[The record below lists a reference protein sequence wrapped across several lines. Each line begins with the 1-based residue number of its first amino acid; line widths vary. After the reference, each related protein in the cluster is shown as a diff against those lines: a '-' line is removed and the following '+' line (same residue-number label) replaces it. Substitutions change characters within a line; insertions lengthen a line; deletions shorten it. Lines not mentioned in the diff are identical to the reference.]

1 VAGNGPA
8 VSLDIIGYNI
18 LMPRRNPFD
27 NPDAKKWLADV
38 EQDMLPKL
46 EGSAFMMAVFDGKVT
61 AEFAVQIGAAI
72 MLDKPIVL
80 LALEG
85 ASISPKLEQ
94 VADAI
99 VRGDPKLDPV
109 KKRLTEAI
117 QLALLKR
124 GIST

>member
-1 VAGNGPA
+1 
-8 VSLDIIGYNI
+8 
-18 LMPRRNPFD
+18 
-27 NPDAKKWLADV
+27 
-38 EQDMLPKL
+38 
-46 EGSAFMMAVFDGKVT
+46 MMAVFDGKVT